1 MWLILCTIV
10 HLRLI
15 GYRRRRVRRI
25 FFCCAML
32 MVVRSSP
39 CVGLSNAFK
48 LLMLLQKEGNVPFPP
63 CDFSTLLR
71 RRKRTKKKQTSRPMK
86 KQTQQNVG
94 DFGLGAFN
102 RLMQHLMGDVL
113 LTARIPTPKW
123 SSVTSDHQ
131 SSTAKKQKIR
141 TFLFFSKKF

>member
-1 MWLILCTIV
+1 
-10 HLRLI
+10 
-15 GYRRRRVRRI
+15 
-25 FFCCAML
+25 
-32 MVVRSSP
+32 
-39 CVGLSNAFK
+39 
-48 LLMLLQKEGNVPFPP
+48 
-63 CDFSTLLR
+63 
-71 RRKRTKKKQTSRPMK
+71 MK

-131 SSTAKKQKIR
+131 SSTAKKTKNSDI
-141 TFLFFSKKF
+141 FIFFKKVLNSKTKRK